1 MALSSAQTQAIRK
14 LLRTGATARV
24 GRVLARHHPA
34 DAAALF
40 TDLTPAESRLLFD
53 ALLETKQAG
62 DALRALPETLLRDV
76 LERIAD
82 DRLATMIGRR
92 PPDEALWF
100 LGLLPEERQ
109 PTVLTRLPGPLADE
123 LQRLRRYPA
132 GSAGAIMTPRFLAL
146 PRERTAGE
154 AIRELQQRGETLEA
168 IFYLYVV
175 DADGQLAG
183 VVSLRQLI
191 LAPPDRPLYDLMVG
205 EPVRVDVGEDQE
217 RAAAIASR
225 YNLLA
230 VPVTENGGRL
240 VGVVTVDDL
249 IDVIHEEAT
258 EDFYKVA
265 GVDEGEHVFAPILR
279 SVRKRFSWV
288 LINLLTA
295 FAAASIVALFES
307 TLDRLVVLAV
317 FMPIVAGLGGN
328 SGTQSLTVMVRGLA
342 LGELEFGSTVKA
354 VGRQLVIGLMLGAA
368 AGLLTAGVVWLW
380 RGNPWLGAAVFLA
393 MLVNMALGALAG
405 AAIPLVLR
413 ALRFDPALG
422 SGVLV
427 TAVTDCFGFLAFLGL
442 ATLFLP
448 LLGS

>member
-24 GRVLARHHPA
+24 GRVLERHHPA

-53 ALLETKQAG
+53 ALLEVRRAG

-82 DRLATMIGRR
+82 DKLATMISRR

-109 PTVLTRLPGPLADE
+109 PTLLTRLPGPLAEE

-154 AIRELQQRGETLEA
+154 AIAELQQRGETLEA

-175 DADGQLAG
+175 EAAGRLAG

-191 LAPPDRPLYDLMVG
+191 LSPPDKPLSELMIA
-205 EPVRVDVGEDQE
+205 EPVRVDVLEDQE

-258 EDFYKVA
+258 EDFYRVA
-265 GVDEGEHVFAPILR
+265 GVDEGEHVFAPVLR

-288 LINLLTA
+288 VINLFTA
-295 FAAASIVALFES
+295 FAAATVVSLFES
-307 TLDRLVVLAV
+307 TLSRLVVLAA

-328 SGTQSLTVMVRGLA
+328 CGTQSLTVMVRGLA
-342 LGELEFGSTVKA
+342 LGELEFGSTIKA
-354 VGRQLVIGLMLGAA
+354 VARQLAIGTMLGAG

-380 RGNPWLGAAVFLA
+380 HGNPWLGAAVFLA
-393 MLVNMALGALAG
+393 MLANMALGALAG
-405 AAIPLVLR
+405 AVIPLLLR

-427 TAVTDCFGFLAFLGL
+427 TAFTDSFGFLAFLGL
-442 ATLFLP
+442 ATLLLP
-448 LLGS
+448 LIGA

>member
-24 GRVLARHHPA
+24 GRVLERHHPA

-53 ALLETKQAG
+53 ALLEVRRAG

-82 DRLATMIGRR
+82 DKLATMISRR

-109 PTVLTRLPGPLADE
+109 PTLLTRLPGPLAEE

-154 AIRELQQRGETLEA
+154 AIAELQQRGETLEA

-175 DADGQLAG
+175 EAAGRLAG

-191 LAPPDRPLYDLMVG
+191 LSPPDKPLSELMIA
-205 EPVRVDVGEDQE
+205 EPVRVDVLEDQE
-217 RAAAIASR
+217 RAAAIA
-225 YNLLA
+225 
-230 VPVTENGGRL
+230 
-240 VGVVTVDDL
+240 
-249 IDVIHEEAT
+249 VIHEEAT
-258 EDFYKVA
+258 EDFYRVA

-288 LINLLTA
+288 VINLFTA
-295 FAAASIVALFES
+295 FAAATVVSLFES
-307 TLDRLVVLAV
+307 TLSRLVVLAA

-328 SGTQSLTVMVRGLA
+328 CGTQSLTVMVRGLA
-342 LGELEFGSTVKA
+342 LGELEFGSTIKA
-354 VGRQLVIGLMLGAA
+354 VARQLAIGTMLGAG

-380 RGNPWLGAAVFLA
+380 HGNPWLGAAVFLA
-393 MLVNMALGALAG
+393 MLANMALGALAG
-405 AAIPLVLR
+405 AVIPLLLR

-427 TAVTDCFGFLAFLGL
+427 TAFTDSFGFLAFLGL
-442 ATLFLP
+442 ATLLLP
-448 LLGS
+448 LIGA

>member
-14 LLRTGATARV
+14 LLRTGATTRVARV
-24 GRVLARHHPA
+24 LERHHPA

-53 ALLETKQAG
+53 ALLETRRAG
-62 DALRALPETLLRDV
+62 DALKALPETLLRDV

-82 DRLATMIGRR
+82 DRLAVMIGRR

-100 LGLLPEERQ
+100 LELLPEERQ
-109 PTVLTRLPGPLADE
+109 PTLLTRLPAPLAEE
-123 LQRLRRYPA
+123 LQRLRRYPK

-154 AIRELQQRGETLEA
+154 AIAELQQRGETLEA

-175 DADGQLAG
+175 EADGRLAG

-191 LAPPDRPLYDLMVG
+191 LSPPAKTLAELMVA
-205 EPVRVDVGEDQE
+205 EPVRVDASEDQE

-230 VPVTENGGRL
+230 VPVTESGGRL

-258 EDFYKVA
+258 EDFYRVA
-265 GVDEGEHVFAPILR
+265 GVDEGEHVFAPLGR

-288 LINLLTA
+288 VINLFTA
-295 FAAASIVALFES
+295 FAAATVVSLFES
-307 TLDRLVVLAV
+307 TLDRLVLLAA

-328 SGTQSLTVMVRGLA
+328 SGTQSLTVMVRGIA
-342 LGELEFGSTVKA
+342 LGELEFGSTVRA
-354 VGRQLVIGLMLGAA
+354 VLRQFAIGVALGAA

-380 RGNPWLGAAVFLA
+380 HGNPWVGAAVFLA
-393 MLVNMALGALAG
+393 MIANMSLGSLAG
-405 AAIPLVLR
+405 ALIPLLLR

-427 TAVTDCFGFLAFLGL
+427 TAFTDSFGFLAFLGL

-448 LLGS
+448 LIGT